1 MHMEGDDDELEDSD
15 RLPRLSTYVAASYF
29 AQVLTRR
36 GIYSRVVFISL
47 STSNCAAF
55 IRGWRPFAEIQ

>member
-1 MHMEGDDDELEDSD
+1 MEGDDDELEDSGPS
-15 RLPRLSTYVAASYF
+15 LPQLSTYVAASYF
-29 AQVLTRR
+29 AQVVTRR

-55 IRGWRPFAEIQ
+55 IRG